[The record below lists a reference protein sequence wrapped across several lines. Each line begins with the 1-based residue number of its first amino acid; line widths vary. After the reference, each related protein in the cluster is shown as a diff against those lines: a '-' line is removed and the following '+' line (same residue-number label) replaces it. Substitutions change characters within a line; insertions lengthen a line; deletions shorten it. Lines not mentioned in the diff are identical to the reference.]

1 MRSMGEGEKKDRVIG
16 ELEALKVYK
25 DHAAGR
31 AA

>member
-25 DHAAGR
+25 VR
-31 AA
+31 PSFF